1 MIQIPLIKSFGIS
14 MKKIQIILGNQLFPI
29 GEITTLGPQFIF
41 MAEDEELCSEPKNHK
56 LKILNFLVAMRE
68 YRDELIKKGFKVYY
82 TSIDEPEFIEPYEL
96 KLLKVL
102 KKEKIDEVIFYEIE
116 DYIFENKIKNF
127 LDKNSIKFSILP
139 SPMFFCSRD
148 KFLKFSKTN
157 KILRMTSFYQ
167 MMRKDLQI
175 LVDEKNKPIGGK
187 WSFDA
192 DNRKKLPKGI
202 SLPEKPKNRSSIYLD
217 DLKKIVNL
225 KFKEHP
231 GTINNHWVPFNRE
244 QAHEL
249 LDDFLENKLENFGK
263 YEDAIDLDNNFLFHS
278 AISPLLNIG
287 LITPQEVIDKTFIY
301 HKKKQFPLNSLEGF
315 IRQVIGWREFIRGIY
330 NLKGQDES
338 NRNFWNHE
346 RYLTKDWY
354 EGTTGIIPL
363 DDTIKDCVNYGYTHH
378 IPRLMIIA
386 NIMNLSRIHPT
397 EIYKWF
403 MEMFVDSADWVMTPN
418 VYGMGT
424 FADGGLFATKPYSC
438 GSNYILKMS
447 NYKKGEWCE
456 ILDGLY
462 WSFISDNESFFK
474 KNPRLSIICN
484 SLNRM
489 DPERKEI
496 IFNKANNFIKQKTK
510 KIYQTRS

>member
-1 MIQIPLIKSFGIS
+1 

-29 GEITTLGPQFIF
+29 SEIKKLGSPFIF

-56 LKILNFLVAMRE
+56 LKILNFLISMRE
-68 YRDELIKKGFKVYY
+68 YRDDLIKQGFKVFY
-82 TSIDEPEFIEPYEL
+82 TSIDEPDFNKPYEL

-102 KKEKIDEVIFYEIE
+102 KQEKINEVFFYEIE
-116 DYIFENKIKNF
+116 DYSFEKKIKDL
-127 LDKNSIKFSILP
+127 LDKNSIKFSIIS
-139 SPMFFCSRD
+139 SPMFLCPRD
-148 KFLKFSKTN
+148 KFLKFSENN
-157 KILRMTSFYQ
+157 KIHRMTSFYQ
-167 MMRKDLQI
+167 MMRKELGI
-175 LVDEKNKPIGGK
+175 LVDENNKPIGGK
-187 WSFDA
+187 WSFDS
-192 DNRKKLPKGI
+192 DNRKKLPKDVI
-202 SLPEKPKNRSSIYLD
+202 LPVKPKNRSSIYLQA
-217 DLKKIVNL
+217 LGKIVNL
-225 KFKEHP
+225 KFKDHP
-231 GTINNHWVPFNRE
+231 GTIKNHWVPFNRE
-244 QAHEL
+244 QALQL

-263 YEDAIDLDNNFLFHS
+263 YEDAIDSNNNFLFHS
-278 AISPLLNIG
+278 AISPVLNMG
-287 LITPQEVIDKTFIY
+287 LITPQEVIEKTFIY
-301 HKKKQFPLNSLEGF
+301 HERKQFPLNSLEGF

-338 NRNFWNHE
+338 NGNFWNHD
-346 RYLTKDWY
+346 RLLTKDWY
-354 EGTTGIIPL
+354 EGTTGITPL

-386 NIMNLSRIHPT
+386 NIMNLSRIHPA

-474 KNPRLSIICN
+474 KNPRLSIMCS

-489 DPERKEI
+489 DPKRKEI
-496 IFNKANNFIKQKTK
+496 IFIKAKNFIKEKTK
-510 KIYQTRS
+510 K